1 MRKENTNNLLKFL
14 SSLKIKED
22 TQEGF
27 TPESIAME
35 TNYAP
40 STIKKYLSAFL
51 REYCLY
57 RSQDKLWYCSGLTE
71 LTDYD
76 FLTLMSQNKGSDV
89 LNDTEKFVH
98 NLYQKSKNSFL
109 TALQLYNSPNQPSR
123 VELFAMLM
131 ANSWELLLKGEI
143 VQTNELGAIYKNNS
157 SQTISCR
164 DALKKKYSEN
174 SNIRKNIEEILN
186 IRDQAVHLAI
196 NEIQYD
202 LCRLF
207 QSTILNYVKKYNEI
221 TGGTPLPSMNS
232 GLLNLIIEGNTVS
245 TNILKQ
251 RYGKTSADI
260 VQKFLEK
267 LKKQSNEINS
277 PEFAISIDYKLCLTK
292 NESASDIT
300 LQSGNNGE
308 KAIRIYEPIDPTR
321 SHPYKTFDA
330 RDAIN
335 SRINPKKITNHIFYK
350 IVKKYKIKS
359 NRDYFYLN
367 ESTPR
372 YSEKFIE
379 WCSNNINNQVSWLEN
394 I

>member
-14 SSLKIKED
+14 RSLKVQED
-22 TQEGF
+22 TQKGF
-27 TPESIAME
+27 TPDSIAQE

-51 REYCLY
+51 REYCFY
-57 RSQDKLWYCSGLTE
+57 SYKEKLWYCSGLSE
-71 LTDYD
+71 LTDFD
-76 FLTLMSQNKGSDV
+76 FLTLMSQNKGSDF
-89 LNDTEKFVH
+89 LNDTEKFIH

-123 VELFAMLM
+123 IELFAMLI

-143 VQTNELGAIYKNNS
+143 VQTNALEAIYKKNK

-164 DALKKKYSEN
+164 DALKKQYPEH

-207 QSTILNYVKKYNEI
+207 QSTILNYVKKYNQI

-232 GLLNLIIEGNTVS
+232 GLLNLIIEGNAVS

-251 RYGKTSADI
+251 RYGEASADI
-260 VQKFLEK
+260 VQKFLGK
-267 LKKQSNEINS
+267 LRNQSNKINS
-277 PEFAISIDYKLCLTK
+277 PEFAISMDYKLCLTK

-300 LQSGNNGE
+300 LHSGDTGE
-308 KAIRIYEPIDPTR
+308 KAIRIYEPVDPTR

-335 SRINPKKITNHIFYK
+335 GRIRPKMITNHIFYK
-350 IVKKYKIKS
+350 IVRKYKIKS

-379 WCSNNINNQVSWLEN
+379 WCSNNINNQVGWLEN